1 MKEIFETLIKQT
13 AKPLLKENGFTK
25 KGLNF
30 FKKQN
35 ELIFTINFQKSSTNS
50 PFETKFYINCGVY
63 ASIFDTTLGKNA
75 RLYPK
80 EYECHF
86 RERISA
92 ILKEKDGYFID
103 QNTDV
108 SELGKKLT
116 QDLNLAIKFFDE
128 IKNADDLVKILLAKG
143 GLNLI
148 DTIFEY
154 LLATKNEKNFIE
166 QSWKLHAKYGNEAR
180 WQIFENKINKM
191 LEKYGLE
198 KVNFNEMVKRSD

>member
-1 MKEIFETLIKQT
+1 MKEIFETLINQT
-13 AKPLLKENGFTK
+13 AKPLLKENGFVK

-35 ELIFTINFQKSSTNS
+35 ELIYIINFQKSSTNS

-63 ASIFDTTLGKNA
+63 APTFDTALGKYA
-75 RLYPK
+75 PLYPK

-92 ILKEKDGYFID
+92 ILKEKDGYLID
-103 QNTDV
+103 QNTDI
-108 SELGKKLT
+108 SELSKKLT
-116 QDLNLAIKFFDE
+116 RDLNMVIKFFDE
-128 IKNADDLVKILLAKG
+128 IKSADELMKILLAKG

-154 LLATKNEKNFIE
+154 FLVSKNEKIFIE
-166 QSWKLHAKYGNEAR
+166 QNWKLYAKYGNEAR

-191 LEKYGLE
+191 LEKHGLE
-198 KVNFNEMVKRSD
+198 KIKFN

>member
-1 MKEIFETLIKQT
+1 MKEIFETLINQT
-13 AKPLLKENGFTK
+13 TKPLLKENGFTK

-35 ELIFTINFQKSSTNS
+35 ELIYIINFQKSSVNS
-50 PFETKFYINCGVY
+50 PLETKFYINCGVY
-63 ASIFDTTLGKNA
+63 APSFDTALGKNA
-75 RLYPK
+75 PLYPK

-86 RERISA
+86 RERIST

-103 QNTDV
+103 QNTDMN
-108 SELGKKLT
+108 ELGKKLA
-116 QDLNLAIKFFDE
+116 QDLNLAIKFLDE
-128 IKNADDLVKILLAKG
+128 IKNADDLMKILLAKG

-154 LLATKNEKNFIE
+154 LLVTKNEKIFIE
-166 QSWKLHAKYGNEAR
+166 QSWKLYAKYGNETR
-180 WQIFENKINKM
+180 WKIFEDKINKM

-198 KVNFNEMVKRSD
+198 KIKFN